1 MDEFGNDIA
10 DQPSKMVSD
19 TVINPGAELR
29 KRRSTRIVQAVPLAV
44 TGVDALGRPFVERT
58 SSLII
63 NCHGCRYQSKHYVL
77 KNMWVTLEVPS
88 PEEGQPP
95 RKVRGRVAWIQR
107 PRTVRQLFQVALE
120 LEHPGNVWGIAF
132 PPEDW
137 SSYEPGADAKQLP
150 ATGSELPP
158 APPGLESEPPVLPEE
173 EVEVTPAHGPTDN
186 LRIFPAPASTTDASL
201 QLARQ
206 VARLIADAKQQIQA
220 SAREAAVQAVSAE
233 RQTASEQWEQK
244 LAAAR
249 QEVASEASRAIERI
263 HQETEERSKAA
274 HAAAAEA
281 LRTELPKWLAP
292 QLEQL
297 TYELTRRLSKSGADQ
312 EALQQKSIADLTEKV
327 HRLCEQAQEVG
338 RRIGEEAAHAEARI
352 RAAAEETARSLEETV
367 RQHDESTRVHRELLG
382 NAASEA
388 QQELAAAM
396 AEAQATMQERVTQEL
411 DAAQKR
417 LQSAV
422 ESAVAASREQAA
434 GGFHDQ
440 LQTSRTELQQQI
452 RSEAAQHAASLRE
465 AASNLLA
472 ESERNFAV
480 LRDSLQAEAARL
492 QQSIASAQ
500 DSIQQL
506 EQNTAKLTGVQ
517 ENALAGFQAQLDE
530 VLTLQRNEL
539 QRRSESIYAELNARI
554 EAAFGEATRGALASL
569 NEQVRAM
576 IEPQVTRADEAM
588 QRLAGGRALLEAAT
602 SMQQERIRTA
612 ADEAFAESLGR
623 FRENLGGVEQLLH
636 ESAQSVVSR
645 HLTELESKASDV
657 RHQAVEEMYK
667 SAEWYEKKAQTQ
679 IAAISEKAVEQA
691 SNQLRER
698 AGEVSSVFAAEVDHA
713 SRNFVEHTQAQMAE
727 AVHDAFERTRALF
740 AEAADTTSAAFTDEI
755 QRHARMELE
764 GFRTALAKAAE
775 DSRSQL
781 ETSHSQLTRRL
792 TAEQEEFLR
801 RFQEQMSSA
810 LESGVSEVRQKVRE
824 GLGPI
829 LESWK
834 TMTGAYQEEMRGAFE
849 RMGNQA
855 AEQHRSRLENASNSW
870 LVATVAMLNHQ
881 SQDIVSNIAKTAE
894 EKLRVTCA
902 EVFAGVGDS
911 LRERLHQVAT
921 GLGKKEPPAAG

>member
-137 SSYEPGADAKQLP
+137 SSYGPGADAKQLP

-327 HRLCEQAQEVG
+327 HRLCDQAQEVG

-764 GFRTALAKAAE
+764 GFRTALGKAAE
-775 DSRSQL
+775 DSRSQI

-801 RFQEQMSSA
+801 RFQAQMSSA
-810 LESGVSEVRQKVRE
+810 LESGVSEVQQKVRE

-855 AEQHRSRLENASNSW
+855 AEQHRSRLENTSNSW

-911 LRERLHQVAT
+911 LRERLQQIAT
-921 GLGKKEPPAAG
+921 GLGKKEPPGAG

>member
-1 MDEFGNDIA
+1 
-10 DQPSKMVSD
+10 
-19 TVINPGAELR
+19 
-29 KRRSTRIVQAVPLAV
+29 
-44 TGVDALGRPFVERT
+44 
-58 SSLII
+58 
-63 NCHGCRYQSKHYVL
+63 
-77 KNMWVTLEVPS
+77 
-88 PEEGQPP
+88 
-95 RKVRGRVAWIQR
+95 
-107 PRTVRQLFQVALE
+107 
-120 LEHPGNVWGIAF
+120 
-132 PPEDW
+132 
-137 SSYEPGADAKQLP
+137 
-150 ATGSELPP
+150 
-158 APPGLESEPPVLPEE
+158 
-173 EVEVTPAHGPTDN
+173 
-186 LRIFPAPASTTDASL
+186 
-201 QLARQ
+201 
-206 VARLIADAKQQIQA
+206 
-220 SAREAAVQAVSAE
+220 
-233 RQTASEQWEQK
+233 
-244 LAAAR
+244 
-249 QEVASEASRAIERI
+249 
-263 HQETEERSKAA
+263 
-274 HAAAAEA
+274 
-281 LRTELPKWLAP
+281 
-292 QLEQL
+292 
-297 TYELTRRLSKSGADQ
+297 
-312 EALQQKSIADLTEKV
+312 
-327 HRLCEQAQEVG
+327 
-338 RRIGEEAAHAEARI
+338 
-352 RAAAEETARSLEETV
+352 
-367 RQHDESTRVHRELLG
+367 
-382 NAASEA
+382 
-388 QQELAAAM
+388 
-396 AEAQATMQERVTQEL
+396 
-411 DAAQKR
+411 
-417 LQSAV
+417 
-422 ESAVAASREQAA
+422 
-434 GGFHDQ
+434 
-440 LQTSRTELQQQI
+440 
-452 RSEAAQHAASLRE
+452 
-465 AASNLLA
+465 
-472 ESERNFAV
+472 
-480 LRDSLQAEAARL
+480 
-492 QQSIASAQ
+492 SAQ

-554 EAAFGEATRGALASL
+554 EAAFGEATRAALASL

-623 FRENLGGVEQLLH
+623 LRENLGGVEQLLH
-636 ESAQSVVSR
+636 ESAQSD
-645 HLTELESKASDV
+645 DV

-834 TMTGAYQEEMRGAFE
+834 T
-849 RMGNQA
+849 
-855 AEQHRSRLENASNSW
+855 
-870 LVATVAMLNHQ
+870 
-881 SQDIVSNIAKTAE
+881 
-894 EKLRVTCA
+894 
-902 EVFAGVGDS
+902 
-911 LRERLHQVAT
+911 
-921 GLGKKEPPAAG
+921 